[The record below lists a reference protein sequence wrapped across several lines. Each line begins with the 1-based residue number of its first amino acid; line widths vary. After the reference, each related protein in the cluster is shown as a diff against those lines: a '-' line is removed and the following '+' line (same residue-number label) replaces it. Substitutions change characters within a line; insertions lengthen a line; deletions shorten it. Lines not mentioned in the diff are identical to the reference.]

1 MELNARILHARNE
14 SGLTQEQLAE
24 AVGKTRGAVA
34 QWEAGTVRPRHS
46 TLVAIAEATRT
57 PLLWLESGTSE
68 TEATPPTPAEEGLE
82 VLGVIEA
89 GNFRDISLISQ
100 DEERE
105 RIGVGKDPRF
115 PKAAQYALRVS
126 GDSMNQ
132 KYPDGSYV
140 TCVNLEESG
149 LKLKPG
155 LIVHVEQTRDGGL
168 LTEVSLKE
176 IQSTNGVTM
185 LIPRSTNPKHGPLT
199 YDQGETSTVK
209 IRGIVTGMWQPEKL

>member
-1 MELNARILHARNE
+1 MSKLRLLRDQLEISQAR
-14 SGLTQEQLAE
+14 LAE
-24 AVGKTRGAVA
+24 
-34 QWEAGTVRPRHS
+34 
-46 TLVAIAEATRT
+46 LV
-57 PLLWLESGTSE
+57 GTSQPQIRRLE
-68 TEATPPTPAEEGLE
+68 NGDRTLTKEWAERLAGPLGTTAEFLLFGNDVAVEGLE

-89 GNFRDISLISQ
+89 GNFRDISLINQ

-105 RIGVGKDPRF
+105 RIGVGKDMRF
-115 PKAAQYALRVS
+115 PQAAQYALRVS